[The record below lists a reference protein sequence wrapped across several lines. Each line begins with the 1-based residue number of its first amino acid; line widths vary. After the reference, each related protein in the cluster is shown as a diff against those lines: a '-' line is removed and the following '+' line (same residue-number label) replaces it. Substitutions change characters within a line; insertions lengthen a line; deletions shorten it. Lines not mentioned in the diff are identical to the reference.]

1 MFSELYDEALRELQ
15 RKGALEKV
23 KALKSL
29 GKTIMPSLKK
39 RIQEND
45 KTVLNELFLPKWIN
59 WNLLYSWAIKDLDA
73 GEKRCALCGNASRNG
88 TDFRQKFICEA
99 CLIEIKSR

>member
-15 RKGALEKV
+15 RKGAIEKV
-23 KALKSL
+23 KVLKSL
-29 GKTIMPSLKK
+29 GKTVMPSLKK
-39 RIQEND
+39 RIKEND

-73 GEKRCALCGNASRNG
+73 GEKRCALCCNTSRNG
-88 TDFRQKFICEA
+88 SDFRQKFICEP